1 MFTTINIGSAVQRA
15 VPTIPA
21 SAVVVD
27 GNDSLVF
34 IAETPG
40 RFRRR
45 LIQVGR
51 EIDGGFVVDSG
62 LRAGEIV
69 ATRGALLLSELSK
82 SKE

>member
-1 MFTTINIGSAVQRA
+1 MQQA

-21 SAVVVD
+21 SAVVVN

-40 RFRRR
+40 HFRRR